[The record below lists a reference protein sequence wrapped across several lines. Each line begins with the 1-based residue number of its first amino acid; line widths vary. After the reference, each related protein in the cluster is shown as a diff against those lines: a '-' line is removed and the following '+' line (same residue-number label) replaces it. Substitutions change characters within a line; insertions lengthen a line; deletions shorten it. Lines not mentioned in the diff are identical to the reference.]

1 MKIIMSAIY
10 GFWIPWSF
18 DQVLGSGLICQ
29 SGKNTLRPKLPD
41 FQFMEIFWILG
52 QPLDQRIQK
61 CEYLAFIQSE
71 SI

>member
-10 GFWIPWSF
+10 GFWIPSSF

-29 SGKNTLRPKLPD
+29 SGKNTLGSKIARGQSFPIV
-41 FQFMEIFWILG
+41 EIFRILEWKLRKNG
-52 QPLDQRIQK
+52 DLG
-61 CEYLAFIQSE
+61 FIQSE

>member
-18 DQVLGSGLICQ
+18 DQVLGLGLICQ
-29 SGKNTLRPKLPD
+29 SGKNTLGPKIARGHSFPIV
-41 FQFMEIFWILG
+41 EIFRILEWKLRKNG
-52 QPLDQRIQK
+52 DLG
-61 CEYLAFIQSE
+61 FIQSE